1 MEGIEKIEISET
13 NRGREQIIIN
23 RKFKFNF
30 SKIKKDNT
38 KIYRCTEYKTYNKC
52 KSFIILND
60 NKEVLIHESSHNHPG
75 KEIEVS
81 KSLVKQKI
89 KDEIRKSS
97 IPFDI
102 KLRRTFDEISEE
114 IGYICPEYKTIK
126 SQITRYINK
135 QLFPNIKTF
144 NEVPNESEFYKKNK
158 EEYFMIFKNS
168 NLIIFQSPF
177 VKISDL
183 IYF

>member
-1 MEGIEKIEISET
+1 MEEIEKNEISET
-13 NRGREQIIIN
+13 NRGRKQIIIN

-38 KIYRCTEYKTYNKC
+38 KIYRYTEYKTYNKC

-60 NKEVLIHESSHNHPG
+60 NKEVLKHESSHNHPG

-81 KSLVKQKI
+81 KSLVKHKI

-102 KLRRTFDEISEE
+102 KLKRTFDEISEE

-126 SQITRYINK
+126 S
-135 QLFPNIKTF
+135 
-144 NEVPNESEFYKKNK
+144 
-158 EEYFMIFKNS
+158 
-168 NLIIFQSPF
+168 
-177 VKISDL
+177 
-183 IYF
+183 